1 MHKKI
6 LPTLLC
12 TAALAA
18 TSAAQAATVTFSNLA
33 DGNNS
38 ALFFDLGTT
47 SQSGNTLTLGL
58 NNFTANGQSTLS
70 LSALDTLSFLVT
82 APAGFHITRI
92 SYTENG
98 TGQTTNGVALATGS
112 LTADGIPKNFLTQ
125 MFTPNTGASNWSI
138 SGSIDIANKDS
149 IAVSIVNSL
158 FAVTFGGISDIATVS
173 KTGASIEV
181 QVAPVPLP
189 PAVWMLGSALV
200 GLATVGRR
208 KFS

>member
-18 TSAAQAATVTFSNLA
+18 TSAAQAATVTFSNFA
-33 DGNNS
+33 DGNNA
-38 ALFFDLGTT
+38 ALYFDIATT
-47 SQSGNTLTLGL
+47 SQTGNTLTLGL
-58 NNFTANGQSTLS
+58 NNFTANGLNV
-70 LSALDTLSFLVT
+70 SALDTLSFLVT
-82 APAGFHITRI
+82 APTGFQITRI
-92 SYTENG
+92 SYSENG

-112 LTADGIPKNFLTQ
+112 MTADGTPKNFLTQ

-158 FAVTFGGISDIATVS
+158 FAVTFGGINDIATVS
-173 KTGASIEV
+173 KTGATIEV
-181 QVAPVPLP
+181 EVAPVPLP

>member
-18 TSAAQAATVTFSNLA
+18 TSAAQAATVTFSNFA
-33 DGNNS
+33 DGNNA
-38 ALFFDLGTT
+38 ALYFDIATT
-47 SQSGNTLTLGL
+47 SQTGNTLTLGL
-58 NNFTANGQSTLS
+58 NNFTANGLNV
-70 LSALDTLSFLVT
+70 SALDTLSFLVT
-82 APAGFHITRI
+82 APTGFQITRI
-92 SYTENG
+92 SYSENG

-112 LTADGIPKNFLTQ
+112 MTADGTPKNFLTQ

-158 FAVTFGGISDIATVS
+158 FAVTFGGINDIATVS
-173 KTGASIEV
+173 KTGATIEV
-181 QVAPVPLP
+181 EVAPVPLP
-189 PAVWMLGSALV
+189 PAMWMLGSALV